1 MFSSCVFIA
10 EGVQLVNDFGAILER
25 VNKPALGSTPDND
38 VTIQDALLMFM
49 RYYETNETFDVLT
62 HGIGPGVLGL
72 VIHLLIEF
80 LGTGVCSML
89 ADSETDVTVT
99 PIHLSTYV
107 AKLRQIV
114 ATVVVDATDPVS
126 GKLVKTTEEKCA
138 QKKKVKTR
146 TTERKPTPSTSKL
159 DTPSA
164 SDEDASDDDQDS
176 SSCTSG
182 EADFT
187 TLKNT
192 TGLEYKPMSKKKEP
206 AKFGVKRNRTREN
219 TLDDLIARAETM
231 KKTYSDQ
238 KSTIARLK
246 REKAAAL
253 KALDEFEKSEKDAGT
268 KEVKEMRPSKK
279 KKTSTTVSVPAPS
292 PFVTDSLE
300 AYLGGDSDGDFKP
313 DSTYR
318 PRKGSDGSIIIEPSQ
333 FQKPPKRKRQRIPSS
348 ESGEPILVDM
358 TDAVLGEQEAVADS
372 QSSTTDLRRQR
383 DELQGK
389 YEEMRSKMF
398 MVEMENRAR
407 DYTDHIN
414 ASIRTFREALM
425 NAFGEDLSVCPAVVA
440 AKEALRRSCVTVQ
453 YMGYTFR
460 VGIDFVDRVETSI
473 LGGQI
478 PEKSLLM
485 TKDDNSRDDCIQ
497 GPVVDVV
504 FEYQMP
510 IVVKTEKT
518 EAEDDDLQI
527 VMVAPADTTRKPTA
541 KLSRAK
547 KQDNDAT
554 AQVSKE
560 EKQRLDEQRGQEE
573 EAERQR
579 LAEQR
584 GQEEEAEKQRLAEQR
599 RQEEE
604 AEKQRLAEQRR
615 QEEEAEKQ
623 RLAEQRRQEEEAE
636 KQRLAEQRR
645 QEEEAEKQ
653 RLAEQRRQ
661 EEEAEKQRLAEQR
674 RQEEE
679 AEKQRL
685 AEQRRQEE
693 EAAEQQ
699 RLAEQRIDE
708 QHIEAAEGEEDKNL
722 DPEEVKTKKR
732 GTKAKKKSKHNDRED
747 EDPKVTRSL
756 RLRPK

>member
-206 AKFGVKRNRTREN
+206 AKFGVKRNRTKEN
-219 TLDDLIARAETM
+219 TLDDLIARAEMM

-300 AYLGGDSDGDFKP
+300 AYLAGDSDGDFKP

-333 FQKPPKRKRQRIPSS
+333 FPKPPKRKRQRIPSS

-358 TDAVLGEQEAVADS
+358 TDAVLGEQQPVADS

-573 EAERQR
+573 EAGKPLLLCLLF
-579 LAEQR
+579 LATLFSKPLLFC
-584 GQEEEAEKQRLAEQR
+584 GLLFLATLLS
-599 RQEEE
+599 
-604 AEKQRLAEQRR
+604 KPLLLCLLFLATLFS
-615 QEEEAEKQ
+615 KPLLLCLLF
-623 RLAEQRRQEEEAE
+623 LATLL
-636 KQRLAEQRR
+636 K
-645 QEEEAEKQ
+645 KQ

-722 DPEEVKTKKR
+722 DPEEVKIKKR

-747 EDPKVTRSL
+747 EDPKVTCSL